1 MTMDLI
7 LIACSIWLF
16 FALASGALARLKNMD
31 GWFWFLRGLLLGGFA
46 FLYLLLKIE
55 E

>member
-1 MTMDLI
+1 MDLI
-7 LIACSIWLF
+7 LAACGIWLF
-16 FALASGALARLKNMD
+16 FALASCALARLKNMD
-31 GWFWFLRGLLLGGFA
+31 SRFWLLRGLLLGGFA